1 MTAFELPVSE
11 LVPHDGPMCLLD
23 AVVAV
28 APDTLTAQVVP
39 RGDGLFD
46 EDGTVGAWVGLEY
59 MAQTMAALAGWE
71 RRKTGQPPRVGLMLG
86 TRRYQCHVPHFVVGQ
101 PLLVT
106 ATREFEADNGI
117 GVMQC
122 RIETPD
128 HQLLAEALL
137 SAYQPDD
144 LQDFLKEHA

>member
-1 MTAFELPVSE
+1 
-11 LVPHDGPMCLLD
+11 MCLLD
-23 AVVAV
+23 AIESVAT
-28 APDTLTAQVVP
+28 DTLTTRVVP
-39 RGDGLFD
+39 RGDGMFD
-46 EDGTVGAWVGLEY
+46 EHGTIGAWVGLEY

-71 RRKTGQPPRVGLMLG
+71 RRKQGLLPRVGLMLG
-86 TRRYQCHVPHFVVGQ
+86 TRRYHCHVPHFVVGQ

-122 RIETPD
+122 RIETLD
-128 HQLLAEALL
+128 RQVLAEALL

-144 LQDFLKEHA
+144 LQHFLKEHA